1 VDPRRGALLLAAGR
15 AALGVA
21 VLIAP
26 ERVTARWLGE
36 QNARLPVVGD
46 LARSLGARDVALG
59 IAALQTLDDP
69 VGGPRIQ
76 AACAVVDTVDVL
88 ATVLAR
94 KALPR
99 AGVLAT
105 VAVASAAAGAGF
117 LLSHRLAHAEPAAA

>member
-26 ERVTARWLGE
+26 EQVTARWLGAD
-36 QNARLPVVGD
+36 NAKLPVVGD
-46 LARSLGARDVALG
+46 LARSLGVRDVALG
-59 IAALQTLDDP
+59 FAALQTLDDP
-69 VGGPRIQ
+69 ISGPRIQ
-76 AACAVVDTVDVL
+76 AACAVADTVDVL

-99 AGVLAT
+99 VGVVGT
-105 VAVASAAAGAGF
+105 VAVAGAAAGAGF
-117 LLSHRLAHAEPAAA
+117 YFSHRLAHAAA